1 MNRLIAERMLQI
13 ARDASVVVNHVYHGP
28 FRVDYKDRG
37 DPVTVADQWANELIC
52 ERLHLYYPDVHIV
65 AEESA
70 PAVSTE
76 YAKAERIFFVDPLDG
91 TREFIARNGEFV
103 IMIGLVDGD
112 RPTIGVIHAPARG
125 VSWVGIVG
133 EGAWQVDARG
143 AESAIQVST
152 VADLCRAKIVV
163 SRSHRN
169 DALAR
174 AEAALGAA
182 ETIAMG
188 SAGLKGSR
196 VATGVAEAYVAP
208 NYAGKRWDACAVEA
222 IVCAA
227 GGRFT
232 DACGEPFDY
241 RAPSLDNDRGM
252 VASNGVLHDRL
263 IERLARVDAAPRS
276 QPPSDSLPPALG
288 AA

>member
-28 FRVDYKDRG
+28 FRVDYKDHG
-37 DPVTVADQWANELIC
+37 DPVTAADQWANELIC
-52 ERLHLYYPDVHIV
+52 ERLHLYFPDVHIV

-91 TREFIARNGEFV
+91 TREFVARNGDFV

-112 RPTIGVIHAPARG
+112 RPAVGVIHAPARN

-133 EGAWQVDARG
+133 EGAWEVDARG
-143 AESAIQVST
+143 VESPIQVSA
-152 VADLCRAKIVV
+152 VDALCRARIVV
-163 SRSHRN
+163 SRSHRSE
-169 DALAR
+169 ALDR
-174 AEAALGAA
+174 AERALGVA

-196 VATGVAEAYVAP
+196 VATGAAEAYVAP
-208 NYAGKRWDACAVEA
+208 NYAGKRWDACAVDA

-232 DACGEPFDY
+232 DAGGSRIDY
-241 RAPSLDNDRGM
+241 RSPSLDNDRGI
-252 VASNGVLHDRL
+252 VASNGALHDLL
-263 IERLARVDAAPRS
+263 IEHLAPVRAVPGT
-276 QPPSDSLPPALG
+276 QP
-288 AA
+288 

>member
-28 FRVDYKDRG
+28 FRVDYKDHG
-37 DPVTVADQWANELIC
+37 DPVTAADQWANELIC
-52 ERLHLYYPDVHIV
+52 ERLHLYYPNVHIV

-70 PAVSTE
+70 PANSTE
-76 YAKAERIFFVDPLDG
+76 YRQAERVFFVDPLDG

-133 EGAWQVDARG
+133 EGAWQVDKRG
-143 AESAIQVST
+143 VESTIRVSA
-152 VADLCRAKIVV
+152 VDALCRAKIVV
-163 SRSHRN
+163 SRSHRSE
-169 DALAR
+169 ALDR
-174 AEAALGAA
+174 AEGTLGVA

-188 SAGLKGSR
+188 SAGLKGSC

-232 DACGEPFDY
+232 DASGTPIDY
-241 RAPSLDNDRGM
+241 RAPSLDNDSGL
-252 VASNGVLHDRL
+252 VASNGLLHDLL
-263 IERLARVDAAPRS
+263 IERLALARAAP
-276 QPPSDSLPPALG
+276 PA
-288 AA
+288 